1 MAIYAGI
8 HSPGALRLRFWKDD
22 SMARPSKNIL
32 SPIIIA
38 EAALTLVER
47 NHDFTIPGIARELE
61 VNPSSLYHHV
71 KGGREE
77 IINLMREALYGRIDL
92 TAATDRSASWQNRL
106 RAWIRNY
113 RNCMARLPAAMPL
126 LVGARVD
133 DFPTLR
139 IYEVAFAILN
149 EIGIEH
155 SQQVDFVSMLDALVL
170 GSALDRGAPVPV
182 WQPGDHDVPYLRRAS
197 AAGDDDHRTDRGLE
211 IAITAVVSHIE
222 ALSASINYRQVR

>member
-1 MAIYAGI
+1 
-8 HSPGALRLRFWKDD
+8 
-22 SMARPSKNIL
+22 MARPSKNIL
-32 SPIIIA
+32 SPTIIA
-38 EAALTLVER
+38 EAALALVER

-92 TAATDRSASWQNRL
+92 AAATDGTASWQNRL
-106 RAWIRNY
+106 REWIRSY
-113 RNCMARLPAAMPL
+113 RNAMARLPGAMPL

-155 SQQVDFVSMLDALVL
+155 SKQVDFVSMLDALVL

-182 WQPGDHDVPYLRRAS
+182 WQPGNHDVPLLKRAS
-197 AAGDDDHRTDRGLE
+197 AVGDDDQRTDRGLE
-211 IAITAVVSHIE
+211 IAITAVVSHLE
-222 ALSASINYRQVR
+222 ALSSSPTIRSEL